1 MKNAF
6 RGKGK
11 FAEPETPFS
20 PEEEEPVVRGKGH
33 DKVVVNV
40 DDDSDRPA
48 WAMGNNELNP
58 HSKGGGQPEGSGDM
72 KGDLYGDLYV
82 ILRDLDPTDD
92 DGGGNGE
99 PVLDAYDNEI
109 LIGANGDLIFKTED
123 GDIPEDEL
131 DNAFQEVEFSRLS
144 VARSP
149 DAVMEHALDEAVTKL
164 TEATVVSL
172 DGAGRLAADGVTIDS
187 PLENLALYQELM
199 TTPADQWS
207 EVVPLPDDF
216 DVAALFGAASDKT
229 TEITIDTVIY
239 MNTILGV
246 NEVTKGT
253 GDVEYFDFTTF
264 YGDDEDGEGIPYDYS
279 REETYKD
286 TDVSWYEEL
295 VPGDPTTLILKTDTI
310 FNAVFDTDGDGKER
324 SGSIRRRMGRSTPAP
339 WTTSCR
345 RRTMRG
351 RSLTSC
357 TAKSSTSPN
366 PSRRK
371 RC

>member
-131 DNAFQEVEFSRLS
+131 DNVQEVEFSRLS

-149 DAVMEHALDEAVTKL
+149 DSVMEHALEEVLAKFEPDPDGTPVTV
-164 TEATVVSL
+164 EL
-172 DGAGRLAADGVTIDS
+172 DGAGRLVIDGATIDS

-246 NEVTKGT
+246 NEVNKGT

-264 YGDDEDGEGIPYDYS
+264 YGEDEDGEGIPYDYS
-279 REETYKD
+279 RFETYKD
-286 TDVSWYEEL
+286 VDVTYY
-295 VPGDPTTLILKTDTI
+295 VPSAINPTLLEPVTESIYL
-310 FNAVFDTDGDGKER
+310 AVFGGVDWEDKNAAAAVDDFVQAADDARAVIDFLHSE
-324 SGSIRRRMGRSTPAP
+324 IVVEPVEAEALLM
-339 WTTSCR
+339 
-345 RRTMRG
+345 
-351 RSLTSC
+351 
-357 TAKSSTSPN
+357 
-366 PSRRK
+366 
-371 RC
+371 